1 MSSKS
6 ESNMTPP
13 PTAQLRITRVCH
25 PYLFG
30 GDIQYHA
37 QVPDLPDRIT
47 DSSQPPQSFEV
58 PSALPSVLARVLAFS
73 AIIVASICGGLMGFA
88 LGRLQWNETE
98 RAWVL
103 LVSVVGSLSAS
114 VGVAIVAVLVLRAM
128 AEWSNVASVRV
139 RRK

>member
-1 MSSKS
+1 
-6 ESNMTPP
+6 
-13 PTAQLRITRVCH
+13 
-25 PYLFG
+25 
-30 GDIQYHA
+30 
-37 QVPDLPDRIT
+37 
-47 DSSQPPQSFEV
+47 
-58 PSALPSVLARVLAFS
+58 
-73 AIIVASICGGLMGFA
+73 MGFA